1 MSDLKLVKKEKGYE
15 RNNCIFKF
23 LNSDLVN
30 VKLKENV
37 DVWEVEKDIGTYLV
51 CSCCRAN

>member
-1 MSDLKLVKKEKGYE
+1 MRIICRSKMSDLKLVKKEKGYE

-30 VKLKENV
+30 VKLNERK
-37 DVWEVEKDIGTYLV
+37 
-51 CSCCRAN
+51 C